1 MSTSTDSSTTEGTD
15 TSGDRATPARLRRLP
30 SRLLTQTAMHA
41 DRLANQGLARAD
53 ARKWHYAVL
62 ASLQEFGPASQA
74 ALSRRTGIY
83 RSDLVAVI
91 NELAARGLI
100 DRAPDPADR
109 RRNVITMT
117 PQGRRHLRQLDKL
130 VAAIQDELLAPL
142 TQPERDQLVR
152 LLTRLLDHH
161 VAAAPHPAGDQP
173 A

>member
-1 MSTSTDSSTTEGTD
+1 MSTSATTRTADVTGT
-15 TSGDRATPARLRRLP
+15 GDDWATPARLRSLP

-41 DRLANQGLARAD
+41 DRLVNEGLSGAD

-62 ASLQEFGPASQA
+62 AALQEFGPASQA
-74 ALSRRTGIY
+74 ALSRRTGVY

-100 DRAPDPADR
+100 ERAPDPADR

-117 PQGRRHLRQLDKL
+117 PHGRRHLRQLDKL
-130 VAAIQDELLAPL
+130 VAAIQDDLLAPL

-161 VAAAPHPAGDQP
+161 ARAALRPNGDQP
-173 A
+173 T